1 MFKDKDILEVLINID
16 KKLGTIIAIYKNQIM
31 RNQSKGD
38 K

>member
-16 KKLGTIIAIYKNQIM
+16 KKLATLITLYKNQILK
-31 RNQSKGD
+31 NNSKGD